1 MEQGQV
7 KSCNLPGNCHSGEVP
22 AVETCTNDPIKLREG
37 ILPVLIQNLGLGLGL
52 GQGLG
57 QGQGQEL
64 GQGQCQ
70 VRGLGEGQGCDD

>member
-1 MEQGQV
+1 MDQGQV

-37 ILPVLIQNLGLGLGL
+37 ILPGLMQNLGLGLGL

-57 QGQGQEL
+57 QGQSQEL